1 MKFLPEIFTANIAAF
16 LFVLLFASYSGAA
29 APGPKVSELG
39 NRHNLSA
46 IARQVGTT
54 TLVPNTNTYRATGD
68 ITSNPGGQQICIF
81 CHTPHNANVAEQA
94 PLWNRKFSSVVF
106 QRYTGSATFNI
117 KNLAAAGYGAG
128 AQPNGSSKLCLSC
141 HDGVASMGD
150 VLRGGPIDMSKN
162 VIDGIASFNPSTNK
176 MRYGHHPVSFVYA
189 TGYAYN
195 SSPES
200 QTGSRI
206 TGLPV
211 DYVFP
216 QKIDGNI
223 VVKLKDTTRDGRGW
237 MQCTTCHDP
246 HQNQANESDCY
257 GGVCDGTNTRKKVP
271 FWVYHKAGNTSVQD
285 HDAVCTACH
294 NLTTPAP
301 WPSQN

>member
-1 MKFLPEIFTANIAAF
+1 MKAFPKILITGVTVPLF
-16 LFVLLFASYSGAA
+16 LFLFGYIAGAA

-46 IARQVGTT
+46 VARQVGTS

-68 ITSNPGGQQICIF
+68 LSTNPSGQQICIF

-94 PLWNRKFSSVVF
+94 PLWNRQFSAEIF
-106 QRYTGSATFNI
+106 QRYTGSATFRI
-117 KNLAAAGYGAG
+117 KNLAAAGYGVG

-141 HDGVASMGD
+141 HDGVAGMGD
-150 VLRGGPIDMSKN
+150 VLRGGPIAMTKD

-189 TGYAYN
+189 TGYTST
-195 SSPES
+195 SSPMA
-200 QTGSRI
+200 QNGSVI
-206 TGLPV
+206 AGLPV

-216 QKIDGNI
+216 QALDGNHT
-223 VVKLKDTTRDGRGW
+223 VMLKDTYRDGRGW

-246 HQNQANESDCY
+246 HQNQSDEADCY
-257 GGVCDGTNTRKKVP
+257 GGVCDGSNIRKKAP
-271 FWVYHKAGNTSVQD
+271 FWVYHKAGNTASQD

-294 NLTTPAP
+294 NLNTPAP
-301 WPSQN
+301 WP

>member
-1 MKFLPEIFTANIAAF
+1 MKAFPKILFTGI
-16 LFVLLFASYSGAA
+16 LSLLFSMPTVYFAGAA

-46 IARQVGTT
+46 VARTVGTNN
-54 TLVPNTNTYRATGD
+54 LVPNTNTYRATGD
-68 ITSNPGGQQICIF
+68 LSTNPGGQQICIF
-81 CHTPHNANVAEQA
+81 CHTPHSANVAEQA
-94 PLWNRKFSSVVF
+94 PLWNRNFSVETF
-106 QRYTGSATFNI
+106 QRYTGSSTFNI
-117 KNLAAAGYGAG
+117 KNIAAANYGAG

-141 HDGVASMGD
+141 HDGVANMGD
-150 VLRGGPIDMSKN
+150 VLRGGTITMTKN

-189 TGYAYN
+189 TGYTFT

-200 QTGSRI
+200 QSGTVLP
-206 TGLPV
+206 GLPG

-216 QKIDGNI
+216 RTLDGKHT
-223 VVKLKDTTRDGRGW
+223 VKLKDTYRDGRGW

-246 HQNQANESDCY
+246 HQNQSDEADCY
-257 GGVCDGTNTRKKVP
+257 GGVCDGTNTRKKAP
-271 FWVYHKAGNTSVQD
+271 FWVYHKTGNTAAVD

-294 NLTTPAP
+294 DLISPAP
-301 WPSQN
+301 WP